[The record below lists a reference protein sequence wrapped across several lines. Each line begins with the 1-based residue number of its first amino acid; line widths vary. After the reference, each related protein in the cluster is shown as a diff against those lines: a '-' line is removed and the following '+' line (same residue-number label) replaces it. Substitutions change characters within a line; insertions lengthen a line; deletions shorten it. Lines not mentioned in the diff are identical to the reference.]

1 MALFVAL
8 TVTALAPLTYLGL
21 TQIARWREVQK
32 RDADNELRL
41 ASTSLA
47 LAVGQV
53 LDANVRAVTATAAQI
68 GAQGSFEPSLLV
80 SMMHRYREQFPAC
93 FGALVTDADSRRITS
108 DPDTGG
114 SGELSDRPYY
124 RDMVATG
131 TTSVS
136 QVEIG
141 RFIRMPTVHVCAPI
155 RTRDKPDRLAGSV
168 VAALSL
174 QYLSQLTA
182 RLVDPF
188 GEMQALVL
196 DNRRRVIADS
206 ARNGPA
212 PLTDLSGIVTH
223 GPLLSGATVFAGGND
238 EQGIAV
244 RSASTP
250 VSEQSLGWTVTV
262 MRPEATIEEQ
272 SRRARGHTLIAAL
285 GALLIGVVFAFA
297 ISSRLARPIDRLA
310 RYTREVASAR
320 EAAAPEPQTGD
331 PREVS
336 QLTTTVTAM
345 VAQLRKQADDLR
357 AREAEQVVL
366 GRLRRELEIAE
377 RIQMGILPKRFDV
390 PALAIGALMKPVE
403 AVGGDYYDVMP
414 SGPGC
419 WVGIGDVSGH
429 GLNAGLVMMMLQSAL
444 GSVAAYAREARP
456 AELLKAV
463 NRLLVENI
471 RHRLNSDEHA
481 TLVLMHL
488 DANGQFVFAG
498 GHEPL
503 VILRAGATRC
513 EVVETNGPWMG
524 INLEGTESLAESGGA
539 LAAGDLLVLHSDGVV
554 EAGASR
560 RNAFGIDRLCAEVE
574 RLRDRPVQEICEG
587 VIAAAQGWAPGPA
600 EDDMTVVAV
609 RYAGG

>member
-8 TVTALAPLTYLGL
+8 IVTALAPLTYLGL
-21 TQIARWREVQK
+21 TQIVLWREVQK

-53 LDANVRAVTATAAQI
+53 VDANVRAVTATAAQI
-68 GAQGSFEPSLLV
+68 GEQSSFDPPLLV
-80 SMMHRYREQFPAC
+80 SMLHRYREQFPAC
-93 FGALVTDADSRRITS
+93 YGALVADADSQRIVS

-114 SGELSDRPYY
+114 RGAIADRPYY
-124 RDMVATG
+124 QDMIASG
-131 TTSVS
+131 STSVS
-136 QVEIG
+136 QVEMG
-141 RFIRMPTVHVCAPI
+141 RFIHVPTVHVCAPI
-155 RTRDKPDRLAGSV
+155 RTPDKPGKLAGSV

-188 GEMQALVL
+188 GETRALLL
-196 DNRRRVIADS
+196 DSQGRVIADS
-206 ARNGPA
+206 ARGGLA
-212 PLTDLSGIVTH
+212 PLTDLSGVVPH
-223 GPLLSGATVFAGGND
+223 RARVAGETVFAGGAD
-238 EQGIAV
+238 EKGVAV

-250 VSEQSLGWTVTV
+250 VAEQGLGWTVTV
-262 MRPEATIEEQ
+262 MRPQATIEEHA
-272 SRRARGHTLIAAL
+272 RRARTHTLIAAL

-310 RYTREVASAR
+310 RYTRGIA
-320 EAAAPEPQTGD
+320 EALYVTAPLPQRGD

-336 QLTTTVTAM
+336 ELTSTVTAM

-366 GRLRRELEIAE
+366 GRLRRDLEIAE
-377 RIQMGILPKRFDV
+377 RIQTGILPKRFDV
-390 PALAIGALMKPVE
+390 PALSIGALMKQVE

-414 SGPGC
+414 SAAGC
-419 WVGIGDVSGH
+419 WVGVGDVSGH
-429 GLNAGLVMMMLQSAL
+429 GLNSGLVMMMLQSAL
-444 GSVAAYAREARP
+444 GSVAAYARDARP
-456 AELLKAV
+456 ADLLKAV

-471 RHRLNSDEHA
+471 RNRLNSDEHA

-488 DANGQFVFAG
+488 GADGQFVLAG

-513 EVVETNGPWMG
+513 EVVETSGPWMG
-524 INLEGTESLAESGGA
+524 INLEGAESLTESRGA

-560 RNAFGIDRLCAEVE
+560 RNPFGIERLCAEVE

-587 VIAAAQGWAPGPA
+587 VVGAAQAWTPGPA

-609 RYAGG
+609 RYVGV